1 VYDHDDGLLDNSDD
15 FLGRAIIEPE
25 DCAIITQDML
35 EQHDNDEL
43 KVPVEPRW
51 HPFHFAPGEAKCG
64 EVLVAFSVVE
74 HDYNFMLKPDNVD
87 LHTRVDTREFDC
99 NLLIL
104 GLRQLQSPGILPV
117 KKAFIKFNCKSLVPP
132 GTASVK
138 DVLTQPATPGPN
150 PTINT
155 TMHFTLPL
163 PTDPLYCPK
172 LTCTVYDFIFR
183 GWNQPIIG
191 VFTLPIGDIMKAL
204 REERTEETAAMQDL
218 LKKLKEMVAKPQQK
232 IPSYGGK
239 GETK

>member
-1 VYDHDDGLLDNSDD
+1 
-15 FLGRAIIEPE
+15 
-25 DCAIITQDML
+25 
-35 EQHDNDEL
+35 
-43 KVPVEPRW
+43 
-51 HPFHFAPGEAKCG
+51 
-64 EVLVAFSVVE
+64 
-74 HDYNFMLKPDNVD
+74 
-87 LHTRVDTREFDC
+87 
-99 NLLIL
+99 
-104 GLRQLQSPGILPV
+104 
-117 KKAFIKFNCKSLVPP
+117 
-132 GTASVK
+132 
-138 DVLTQPATPGPN
+138 
-150 PTINT
+150 
-155 TMHFTLPL
+155 MHFTLPL